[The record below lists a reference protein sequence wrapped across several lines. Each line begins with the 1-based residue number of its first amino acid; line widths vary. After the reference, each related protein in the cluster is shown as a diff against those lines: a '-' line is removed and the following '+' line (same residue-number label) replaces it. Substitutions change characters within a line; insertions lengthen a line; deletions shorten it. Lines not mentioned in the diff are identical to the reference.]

1 MICPKKI
8 FYRSLK
14 KKLKKKDTVLVFASI
29 ISIAIILS
37 YIAGKFAIL
46 LLPLDLISYF
56 ELQEESSPP
65 FYLLMLVVSA
75 LGEFAWSLLLTMII
89 ATVFALRRQWLE
101 AIFML
106 ATTSSVLLT
115 FALKGI
121 IQRPRPFPI
130 SENATGLIQKINQYS
145 YPSGHVLFFVVFFGF
160 LAYLAWIYLTG
171 LSRIIVI
178 SLCAGLIILI
188 GPSRVFLG
196 AHWASDVA
204 GSYVL
209 GALWLSILILAHQWI
224 VNFYCPDSQFSKTR

>member
-46 LLPLDLISYF
+46 LLPLGLISYF

-75 LGEFAWSLLLTMII
+75 LGEFAWSLLLTIII

-130 SENATGLIQKINQYS
+130 GENATGLIQKINQYS

-171 LSRIIVI
+171 LYRIVFF

-196 AHWASDVA
+196 AHWASDVV

-209 GALWLSILILAHQWI
+209 GALWLFILILAHQWA
-224 VNFYCPDSQFSKTR
+224 VNLYCHDYNKNS